1 MKDLRTIRKELKLRQ
16 ADLAEFSGVSYV
28 SISRIE
34 SGETVPRND
43 IRQKIEN
50 SLNQRVN
57 WLATCGLKKRRQGQM
72 SSWEHAEQK
81 LREALQEVYS
91 LQKDE
96 RLDFFELAHDY
107 LETIEA
113 EITKE
118 LIFDKLQAIKDGK
131 KTFDVLTDEEKRIV
145 SKWKDEINKENQ

>member
-1 MKDLRTIRKELKLRQ
+1 MKDLRTIRKELKLTQ
-16 ADLAEFSGVSYV
+16 SDLAEFAGVSYV

-43 IRQKIEN
+43 IRKKIEK

-57 WLATCGLKKRRQGQM
+57 WLATCSLKKRRQGQM
-72 SSWEHAEQK
+72 TSWEHSEQK

-96 RLDFFELAHDY
+96 RLDFIELANNY

-113 EITKE
+113 EIRKE
-118 LIFDKLQAIKDGK
+118 MIFDKLQQIKDGK
-131 KTFDVLTDEEKRIV
+131 KSFDILTQE
-145 SKWKDEINKENQ
+145 